1 VDISQPRRSIVATI
15 SFPVQGL
22 RVANLTATTVQLTVK
37 YRLTPSPI
45 EKLAGT
51 VFSENIQLIG
61 DDPGVVND
69 IVITTFPGDA
79 YAVNAA
85 TNFVDRTRVRTVL
98 KSAMNEDPQFLTTG
112 AEVIDETFARITLA
126 YAASPPIP
134 PTLPPPTPTNMV
146 TGAWK

>member
-1 VDISQPRRSIVATI
+1 MATTSNRSLLVE
-15 SFPVQGL
+15 
-22 RVANLTATTVQLTVK
+22 NLNATTVRVTVR
-37 YRLTPSPI
+37 YRLTPNAI

-69 IVITTFPGDA
+69 IVITNFPGDA
-79 YAVNAA
+79 FAVNAG
-85 TNFVDRTRVRTVL
+85 TTFVDRTRTRNVL
-98 KSAMNEDPQFLTTG
+98 KSAMNEDPEFLTTG

-126 YAASPPIP
+126 YAANPPIP
-134 PTLPPPTPTNMV
+134 PALPGPASTNIV